1 MLFAAIGALLLV
13 PLGADLLS
21 LEGLVQAC
29 SASFVAV
36 YVTATAAGVRLLG
49 GAARW
54 ASGVALAAV
63 LVVFAFSG
71 PFVLVPAG
79 IAAAVYT
86 RAAMTP
92 ARRSTAVSSSGSAR

>member
-1 MLFAAIGALLLV
+1 M
-13 PLGADLLS
+13 
-21 LEGLVQAC
+21 
-29 SASFVAV
+29 AV

-54 ASGVALAAV
+54 ASGVAFAAV
-63 LVVFAFSG
+63 LVVLAFSG

-79 IAAAVYT
+79 IAAAVLLRYT

-92 ARRSTAVSSSGSAR
+92 ARRSTAVSSSCSAR